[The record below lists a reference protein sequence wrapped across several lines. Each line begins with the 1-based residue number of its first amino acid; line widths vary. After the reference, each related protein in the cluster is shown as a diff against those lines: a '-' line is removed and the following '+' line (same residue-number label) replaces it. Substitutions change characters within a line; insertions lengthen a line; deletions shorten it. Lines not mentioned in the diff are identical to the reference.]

1 MGSDNKYGITE
12 IPSVHAP
19 IKHEKKYWGEMTTLF
34 DQDGYT
40 VKKIYMEAYTQSS
53 LEYHIEKKESY
64 YIESGKLKVGLRVGR
79 GKNKSVILQQG
90 DVFHVPPG
98 LMHMRIALEDTVII
112 EASTTDDDSDSHI
125 VEDGKTY
132 SHLEYNS

>member
-1 MGSDNKYGITE
+1 MDSDSKYGITE
-12 IPSVHAP
+12 IPPVNVP
-19 IKHEKKYWGEMTTLF
+19 LKHEKKYWGEMTTLF

-40 VKKIYMEAYTQSS
+40 VKKICMRAWTQSS
-53 LEYHIEKKESY
+53 LEYHIKKKESY
-64 YIESGKLKVGLRVGR
+64 YIESGKLKVGLRIGR
-79 GKNKSVILQQG
+79 GANKSVVLKQG

-125 VEDGKTY
+125 GRWKNLQP
-132 SHLEYNS
+132 S